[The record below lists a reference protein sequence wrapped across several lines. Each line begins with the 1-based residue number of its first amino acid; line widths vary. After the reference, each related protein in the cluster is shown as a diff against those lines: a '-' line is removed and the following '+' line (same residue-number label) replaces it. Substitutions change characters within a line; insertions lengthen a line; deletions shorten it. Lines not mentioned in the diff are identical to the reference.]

1 MDSTHM
7 HNRPRNALKHEIPNP
22 KHQTNT
28 NAQIS
33 KFQTISDR
41 ESGLGNLKFEFRIC
55 LGFRYQA
62 LGFYKV
68 F

>member
-7 HNRPRNALKHEIPNP
+7 HNRPRNARKHEIPNP

-41 ESGLGNLKFEFRIC
+41 EIGFGNLNF
-55 LGFRYQA
+55 
-62 LGFYKV
+62 
-68 F
+68 